1 MSSSFKVVEHHT
13 PCQSIREYPQAT
25 STYQEEVLHL
35 SAKQYIPLNR
45 TPQEGDVTILAAH
58 ASAFPKELY
67 EPLWEDL
74 LKQSKKAGY
83 GIRSIWMADVAN
95 QGASYVLNEGKTGND
110 PNYADHARDLLCL
123 INTHRSEFTRPIIG
137 VGHSMGTISLS
148 LLAQM
153 HPRLLTSIVMLDAII
168 VHKPLP
174 AWVPMTR
181 MPSFRRDLWPSR
193 QTAEAAFRKNVLLK
207 PFDPRVVDK
216 ILQHMLWLYGTKS
229 YTMDPIE
236 RSEKMKRTGTEWNG
250 SGGAAMGRVKEEFIE
265 DTGHF
270 LCFEKIKETAEK
282 VSEWLDSEVKIWK
295 DLERVTIDKKWHE
308 KDVVGRQCMDENW
321 LKGVKAW
328 KGDAAMPL
336 MGEVKSDPK
345 ASRAIAKSIGKRLRT
360 QILPPSSLPKPSFL
374 THQVTSTKPST
385 NTIHTTVPTNKKAI
399 ATMSLITREDLPLAI
414 IYFFLSFYHQPLAY
428 LFLGLRILYSIFS
441 GPDDSSKKQPTATTT
456 SSSSSFFPIDL
467 EFVALGLIYH
477 YLTNLGFINDPK
489 TPTQRPLR
497 PNPPA
502 EENPRDLT
510 EEAKHAIQD
519 QLQLWMHQTTPTHT
533 TNFQSRARN
542 MLIAYLYLLA
552 WTFFF
557 TTLFTFWFKRCKDR
571 EIKRAAAKK
580 EKEEGWRKH
589 VYKVYVKSTDQEK
602 WYWENLLVEDDRA
615 GYWDDEAINMAD
627 ANGQIENTDAII
639 LSIIFC
645 LIICL
650 VWCTSCCQPRE
661 KPMTEEELKKHV
673 YRVYWDPTDKRMW
686 YYENRLAVPDKPGYW
701 DRDGDYH
708 RRH

>member
-1 MSSSFKVVEHHT
+1 MSIVEHHT

-25 STYQEEVLHL
+25 STYQEEVLYL

-74 LKQSKKAGY
+74 LKQSEKAGY

-110 PNYADHARDLLCL
+110 RKWWPLPALTVDHDVLTNSIANYADHARDLLCL

-193 QTAEAAFRKNVLLK
+193 QAAEAAFRKNVLLK

-216 ILQHMLWLYGTKS
+216 ILQHSIRPTPTLLYPEKEGENKKGEQSYTLTTPKHQEALSIARPNYEHVDWINKPDIKARHTHPDIWPCAPYMPPFYKSEGRTAWMFLPYLRPSVLWLYGTKS

-282 VSEWLDSEVKIWK
+282 VSEWLDGEVKIWK

-336 MGEVKSDPK
+336 
-345 ASRAIAKSIGKRLRT
+345 
-360 QILPPSSLPKPSFL
+360 
-374 THQVTSTKPST
+374 
-385 NTIHTTVPTNKKAI
+385 
-399 ATMSLITREDLPLAI
+399 
-414 IYFFLSFYHQPLAY
+414 
-428 LFLGLRILYSIFS
+428 
-441 GPDDSSKKQPTATTT
+441 SK
-456 SSSSSFFPIDL
+456 L
-467 EFVALGLIYH
+467 
-477 YLTNLGFINDPK
+477 
-489 TPTQRPLR
+489 
-497 PNPPA
+497 
-502 EENPRDLT
+502 
-510 EEAKHAIQD
+510 
-519 QLQLWMHQTTPTHT
+519 
-533 TNFQSRARN
+533 
-542 MLIAYLYLLA
+542 
-552 WTFFF
+552 
-557 TTLFTFWFKRCKDR
+557 
-571 EIKRAAAKK
+571 
-580 EKEEGWRKH
+580 
-589 VYKVYVKSTDQEK
+589 
-602 WYWENLLVEDDRA
+602 
-615 GYWDDEAINMAD
+615 
-627 ANGQIENTDAII
+627 
-639 LSIIFC
+639 
-645 LIICL
+645 
-650 VWCTSCCQPRE
+650 
-661 KPMTEEELKKHV
+661 
-673 YRVYWDPTDKRMW
+673 
-686 YYENRLAVPDKPGYW
+686 
-701 DRDGDYH
+701 
-708 RRH
+708 

>member
-193 QTAEAAFRKNVLLK
+193 QAAEAAFRKNVLLK

-216 ILQHMLWLYGTKS
+216 ILQHSIRPTPTLLYPEKEGETKKGEQSYTLTTPKHQEALSIARPNYEHVDWINKPDLRARHTHPDIWPCAPYMPPFYKSEGRTAWMFLPYLRPSVLWLYGTKS

-295 DLERVTIDKKWHE
+295 DLERVTIDKNWHE

-336 MGEVKSDPK
+336 
-345 ASRAIAKSIGKRLRT
+345 
-360 QILPPSSLPKPSFL
+360 
-374 THQVTSTKPST
+374 
-385 NTIHTTVPTNKKAI
+385 
-399 ATMSLITREDLPLAI
+399 
-414 IYFFLSFYHQPLAY
+414 
-428 LFLGLRILYSIFS
+428 
-441 GPDDSSKKQPTATTT
+441 SK
-456 SSSSSFFPIDL
+456 L
-467 EFVALGLIYH
+467 
-477 YLTNLGFINDPK
+477 
-489 TPTQRPLR
+489 
-497 PNPPA
+497 
-502 EENPRDLT
+502 
-510 EEAKHAIQD
+510 
-519 QLQLWMHQTTPTHT
+519 
-533 TNFQSRARN
+533 
-542 MLIAYLYLLA
+542 
-552 WTFFF
+552 
-557 TTLFTFWFKRCKDR
+557 
-571 EIKRAAAKK
+571 
-580 EKEEGWRKH
+580 
-589 VYKVYVKSTDQEK
+589 
-602 WYWENLLVEDDRA
+602 
-615 GYWDDEAINMAD
+615 
-627 ANGQIENTDAII
+627 
-639 LSIIFC
+639 
-645 LIICL
+645 
-650 VWCTSCCQPRE
+650 
-661 KPMTEEELKKHV
+661 
-673 YRVYWDPTDKRMW
+673 
-686 YYENRLAVPDKPGYW
+686 
-701 DRDGDYH
+701 
-708 RRH
+708 

>member
-1 MSSSFKVVEHHT
+1 MSIVEHHT

-25 STYQEEVLHL
+25 STYQEEVLYL

-74 LKQSKKAGY
+74 LKQSEKAGY

-110 PNYADHARDLLCL
+110 RKWWPLPALTVDHDVLTNSIANYADHARDLLCL

-193 QTAEAAFRKNVLLK
+193 QAAEAAFRKNVLLK

-216 ILQHMLWLYGTKS
+216 ILQHSIRPTPTLLYPEKEGENKKGEQSYTLTTPKHQEALSIARPNYEHVDWINKPDIKARHTHPDIWPCAPYMPPFYKSEGRTAWMFLPYLRPSVLWLYGTKS

-282 VSEWLDSEVKIWK
+282 VSEWLDGEVKIWK

-336 MGEVKSDPK
+336 
-345 ASRAIAKSIGKRLRT
+345 T
-360 QILPPSSLPKPSFL
+360 
-374 THQVTSTKPST
+374 
-385 NTIHTTVPTNKKAI
+385 I

-441 GPDDSSKKQPTATTT
+441 GPDDSSKKQPTTTTT
-456 SSSSSFFPIDL
+456 SSSSSFFSIDL

-477 YLTNLGFINDPK
+477 YLTNLGLYWAAGFFA
-489 TPTQRPLR
+489 LR
-497 PNPPA
+497 MIYVA
-502 EENPRDLT
+502 
-510 EEAKHAIQD
+510 
-519 QLQLWMHQTTPTHT
+519 
-533 TNFQSRARN
+533 
-542 MLIAYLYLLA
+542 LIPEGEVKEV
-552 WTFFF
+552 
-557 TTLFTFWFKRCKDR
+557 KRF
-571 EIKRAAAKK
+571 
-580 EKEEGWRKH
+580 
-589 VYKVYVKSTDQEK
+589 KVYPD
-602 WYWENLLVEDDRA
+602 WR
-615 GYWDDEAINMAD
+615 DERRWHYVYV
-627 ANGQIENTDAII
+627 G
-639 LSIIFC
+639 
-645 LIICL
+645 
-650 VWCTSCCQPRE
+650 
-661 KPMTEEELKKHV
+661 EELGWKG
-673 YRVYWDPTDKRMW
+673 WW
-686 YYENRLAVPDKPGYW
+686 IEG
-701 DRDGDYH
+701 
-708 RRH
+708 

>member
-25 STYQEEVLHL
+25 STYQEEVLYL
-35 SAKQYIPLNR
+35 SVKQYIPLNR

-74 LKQSKKAGY
+74 LKQSEKAGY

-193 QTAEAAFRKNVLLK
+193 QAAEAAFRKNVLLK
-207 PFDPRVVDK
+207 PFDPRVVDE

-308 KDVVGRQCMDENW
+308 KDVVGRQCMDEKW

-336 MGEVKSDPK
+336 
-345 ASRAIAKSIGKRLRT
+345 II
-360 QILPPSSLPKPSFL
+360 
-374 THQVTSTKPST
+374 STRPST
-385 NTIHTTVPTNKKAI
+385 NTVHTTAPTNKKAI

-456 SSSSSFFPIDL
+456 SSSSSFFSIDL

-477 YLTNLGFINDPK
+477 YLTNLGLYWAAGFFA
-489 TPTQRPLR
+489 LR
-497 PNPPA
+497 MIYVA
-502 EENPRDLT
+502 
-510 EEAKHAIQD
+510 
-519 QLQLWMHQTTPTHT
+519 
-533 TNFQSRARN
+533 
-542 MLIAYLYLLA
+542 LISEGEVKEVKR
-552 WTFFF
+552 
-557 TTLFTFWFKRCKDR
+557 FK
-571 EIKRAAAKK
+571 
-580 EKEEGWRKH
+580 
-589 VYKVYVKSTDQEK
+589 V
-602 WYWENLLVEDDRA
+602 
-615 GYWDDEAINMAD
+615 
-627 ANGQIENTDAII
+627 
-639 LSIIFC
+639 
-645 LIICL
+645 
-650 VWCTSCCQPRE
+650 
-661 KPMTEEELKKHV
+661 
-673 YRVYWDPTDKRMW
+673 
-686 YYENRLAVPDKPGYW
+686 
-701 DRDGDYH
+701 
-708 RRH
+708 